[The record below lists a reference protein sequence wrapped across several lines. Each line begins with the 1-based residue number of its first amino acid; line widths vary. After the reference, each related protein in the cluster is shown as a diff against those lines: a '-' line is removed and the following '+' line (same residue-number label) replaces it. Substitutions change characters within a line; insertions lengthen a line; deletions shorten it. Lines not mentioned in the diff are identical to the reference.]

1 MRELRDI
8 KTPMLFRKKETTKQ
22 KGEKSEKNPIR
33 NSEGNHPTSIP
44 YKTPG
49 VKEESITLV

>member
-8 KTPMLFRKKETTKQ
+8 KTPMLFRKKETKQ
-22 KGEKSEKNPIR
+22 KGKKSEKNPIR